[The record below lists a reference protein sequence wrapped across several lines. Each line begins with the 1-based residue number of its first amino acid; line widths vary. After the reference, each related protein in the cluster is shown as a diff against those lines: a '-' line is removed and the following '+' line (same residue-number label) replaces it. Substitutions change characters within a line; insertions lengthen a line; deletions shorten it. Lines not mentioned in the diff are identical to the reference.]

1 MRATACC
8 CLVLLLVS
16 ESFADSP
23 DPPLENKR
31 LPISTLIREDI
42 FAGWRQDDME
52 RFTRGEKNIEL
63 LLEQR
68 PHAKVELL
76 AWKGGTKLYR
86 AVVANEAG
94 NEEEFQRL
102 HEEALELFAE
112 AKKAG
117 VPQNF
122 VVSAVTG
129 GSYAL
134 FADRLPEEL
143 RDAAWEECW
152 DNYQVLW
159 SQQGPVVEK
168 LPLHIKGELLA
179 GIIQSAR
186 AHRAHRGTGHVSR
199 QNDRSAA
206 RHAVR
211 PHCRPLEDRSASR
224 GHGQHLVQVVS
235 CRRAS
240 VRPIGGCKRQVD
252 ISHER

>member
-16 ESFADSP
+16 EGLADSP

-42 FAGWRQDDME
+42 FAGWRQGDME
-52 RFTRGEKNIEL
+52 RFARGEQNIEL

-76 AWKGGTKLYR
+76 AWKGGTKLFR
-86 AVVANEAG
+86 AVMANEAG
-94 NEEEFQRL
+94 NQEEFQRL
-102 HEEALELFAE
+102 YKEALELFAE

-143 RDAAWEECW
+143 REAAWEECY

-168 LPLHIKGELLA
+168 LPHHIKGELLA
-179 GIIQSAR
+179 GLIQSSQRTGRTEEFGRYLDKMLEVLPDTPYAR
-186 AHRAHRGTGHVSR
+186 IADRWKTDPQAAATGNISCKSCHAEGR
-199 QNDRSAA
+199 LSA
-206 RHAVR
+206 RLVVI
-211 PHCRPLEDRSASR
+211 EDRD
-224 GHGQHLVQVVS
+224 
-235 CRRAS
+235 
-240 VRPIGGCKRQVD
+240 K
-252 ISHER
+252 